1 MLPLDRKSIIK
12 AARET
17 GALVTVEEHT
27 VIGGL
32 GGAVAENVTEEC
44 PVPIKRVGILDRF
57 AETGPYDALLDKYGM
72 SIDDIVSASLET
84 VKIKK

>member
-1 MLPLDRKSIIK
+1 MTPEEKFKLIK
-12 AARET
+12 RNT
-17 GALVTVEEHT
+17 
-27 VIGGL
+27 
-32 GGAVAENVTEEC
+32 AEIVTEEY

-72 SIDDIVSASLET
+72 SIDDIVSASLEA